1 MKKPI
6 NNNQTEKPQNVA
18 QKAVKKETSSP
29 GVRRAKALLF
39 QLSVGIMIAAFGIL
53 TFLVVT
59 VPTFSID
66 VTITQGLQSINN
78 PFFFWLMTSLS
89 WVGFSPQS
97 FIVPFIIIV
106 LLYVLGY
113 HFEATASLIAGVTV
127 SLLNVLIKTLVHRSR
142 PSADLIHVTNLL
154 NSYSFPSG
162 HVMFYTGFFGFI
174 CFLIF
179 TLLKPSW
186 KRTSLLVVF
195 GGHVALIGLS
205 RIYLGEHWASD
216 VVGAYLLGGLCLI
229 GFIHLYRWGKSRFFV
244 QQPVAKDNK

>member
-1 MKKPI
+1 MKKTI
-6 NNNQTEKPQNVA
+6 NPNQMEKPQNAA

-39 QLSVGIMIAAFGIL
+39 QLSVGIMIGAFGIL

-66 VTITQGLQSINN
+66 LAITNGLQSINN
-78 PFFFWLMTSLS
+78 PFFSYLMTSLS

-97 FIVPFIIIV
+97 FIVTFIIVV
-106 LLYVLGY
+106 LIYVLGY
-113 HFEATASLIAGVTV
+113 HWEATASLIAASIVE
-127 SLLNVLIKTLVHRSR
+127 LLNLIIKTLVHRAR
-142 PSADLIHVTNLL
+142 PSANLIHVTNLL

-186 KRTSLLVVF
+186 KRTLLLLVF
-195 GGHVALIGLS
+195 GSHVVLIGLS

-216 VVGAYLLGGLCLI
+216 VVGAYLIGGLCLI
-229 GFIHLYRWGKSRFFV
+229 GFIHFYRWGKSRFFI
-244 QQPVAKDNK
+244 QQPVAKTNK